1 MRAIRVHAFGA
12 PDVMKVEEVPDPKP
26 GAGQVVVRV
35 KAAGV
40 NPSDTYMRS
49 GAYANKPPLPYTPG
63 SDGAGVVEAI
73 GEGVTNVAVGERVYI
88 ARSLSGTYAEAAL
101 AQASQVHALPERVSF
116 AQGAGLFVPYAT
128 AYRALRQI
136 AHARGGE
143 TVLVHGASGGVG
155 IAAVQFARAMGLRVI
170 GTAGTDAGRELVKRE
185 GAHVVLDHHD
195 PKYREGIHVAPEARG
210 LACDVILEMLANVNL
225 GHDLKLLAPRGRVV
239 VIGSRGDVTITPR
252 DLMTRD
258 AAIHAM
264 LLWNIS
270 PDDERDAHAAIARRS
285 RERHAA
291 PGGRKEMPARGRA
304 ASAHEAVLA
313 PGAFGKIVLVP

>member
-1 MRAIRVHAFGA
+1 MKAIRVHALGA
-12 PDVMKVEEVPDPKP
+12 PDVMKIEEVPDPKP
-26 GAGQVVVRV
+26 AAGQVVVRV

-40 NPSDTYMRS
+40 NPSDTYTRS
-49 GAYANKPPLPYTPG
+49 GISPIKPALPYTPG

-73 GEGVTNVAVGERVYI
+73 GEGVTNVAVGDRVYL
-88 ARSLSGTYAEAAL
+88 ARSLSGTYAELVL
-101 AQASQVHALPERVSF
+101 ATTAQVHTLPERVSF
-116 AQGAGLFVPYAT
+116 AQGAGVFVPYAT

-136 AHARGGE
+136 ARAQSGE

-155 IAAVQFARAMGLRVI
+155 VAAVQFARAMGLRVI
-170 GTAGTDAGRELVKRE
+170 GTAGSDAGRELVKRM

-195 PKYREGIHVAPEARG
+195 PKYRDG
-210 LACDVILEMLANVNL
+210 LVCNVILEMLANVNL
-225 GHDLKLLAPRGRVV
+225 GHDLKMLAPRGRVV

-258 AAIHAM
+258 ASIHAM

-270 PDDERDAHAAIARRS
+270 PEDERDAHAAIRAGL
-285 RERHAA
+285 ENGMQ
-291 PGGRKEMPARGRA
+291 PVVGKEMPLADA
-304 ASAHEAVLA
+304 PKAHEAVLA

>member
-1 MRAIRVHAFGA
+1 MKAIRVHAFGP
-12 PDVMKVEEVPDPKP
+12 PDVMKLEDVPDPKP
-26 GAGQVVVRV
+26 GKSQVLVRL
-35 KAAGV
+35 KAIGV
-40 NPSDTYMRS
+40 NPADTYARS
-49 GAYANKPPLPYTPG
+49 GKSPVKLPYTPG
-63 SDGAGVVEAI
+63 SDGAGVVEAV
-73 GEGVTNVAVGERVYI
+73 GDGVTSVRAGERVYL
-88 ARSLSGTYAEAAL
+88 ARSLSGAYAELAL
-101 AQASQVHALPERVSF
+101 AEISQVHALPERISF

-136 AHARGGE
+136 ANARGGE

-170 GTAGTDAGRELVKRE
+170 GTAGTDAGRALVKRE

-195 PKYREGIHVAPEARG
+195 PKYRDG

-225 GHDLKLLAPRGRVV
+225 GHDLAMLAPRGRVV

-252 DLMTRD
+252 DLMSRD
-258 AAIHAM
+258 ASVHAM

-270 PDDERDAHAAIARRS
+270 PEDERAAHAAIGIGLENGTLRPVVGKEIPLA
-285 RERHAA
+285 EA
-291 PGGRKEMPARGRA
+291 PR
-304 ASAHEAVLA
+304 AHEAVLA

>member
-1 MRAIRVHAFGA
+1 MKAIRVHAFGA
-12 PDVMKVEEVPDPKP
+12 PDVMKIEDVPDPKP
-26 GAGQVVVRV
+26 GPGQVVVRV

-49 GAYANKPPLPYTPG
+49 GAYAVKPPLPYTPG
-63 SDGAGVVEAI
+63 SDGAGMVDAV
-73 GEGVTNVAVGERVYI
+73 GEGVTHVAVGDRVYL
-88 ARSLSGTYAEAAL
+88 ARSLSGTYAELVL
-101 AQASQVHALPERVSF
+101 AQTSHVYALPERVSF
-116 AQGAGLFVPYAT
+116 AQGAGLYVPYAT

-170 GTAGTDAGRELVKRE
+170 GTAGTDAGRELVRKE

-195 PKYREGIHVAPEARG
+195 PKYREGLV
-210 LACDVILEMLANVNL
+210 CDVILEMLANVNL
-225 GHDLKLLAPRGRVV
+225 GHDSKMLAPRGRVV

-258 AAIHAM
+258 ASVHAM
-264 LLWNIS
+264 LLWNIP
-270 PDDERDAHAAIARRS
+270 PDDERDAHAAIAAGLDNGTLRPVVRM
-285 RERHAA
+285 
-291 PGGRKEMPARGRA
+291 EMPLADAPR
-304 ASAHEAVLA
+304 AHEAVLA

>member
-1 MRAIRVHAFGA
+1 MKAIRVHAFGA
-12 PDVMKVEEVPDPKP
+12 PDVMKIEEVADPRPGPD
-26 GAGQVVVRV
+26 QIVVRV

-49 GAYANKPPLPYTPG
+49 GAYTVKPPLPYTPG
-63 SDGAGVVEAI
+63 ADGAGVVESI
-73 GEGVTNVAVGERVYI
+73 GEGVTHVAAGDRVYL
-88 ARSLSGTYAEAAL
+88 ARSLSGTYAELAL
-101 AQASQVHALPERVSF
+101 AQPSHVHALPDRISF

-128 AYRALRQI
+128 AYRALHQI
-136 AHARGGE
+136 ARARGGE

-155 IAAVQFARAMGLRVI
+155 IAAVQIARAMGLRVI
-170 GTAGTDAGRELVKRE
+170 GTAGTPAGRELVASE

-195 PKYREGIHVAPEARG
+195 PKSREGIVA
-210 LACDVILEMLANVNL
+210 DVILEMLANVNL
-225 GHDLKLLAPRGRVV
+225 GHDAKMLAPRGRIV

-258 AAIHAM
+258 ASIHAM

-270 PDDERDAHAAIARRS
+270 PEDERDAHAAIAAGLENGTLR
-285 RERHAA
+285 
-291 PGGRKEMPARGRA
+291 PVVGKEMPLADA
-304 ASAHEAVLA
+304 PKAHEAVLA